1 MSTPESPQGFSRAV
15 LVTHLLVLPKGGR
28 PFSFLLFKF
37 YYLYV
42 EEQKDMHVS
51 AGAQG
56 EQRHRMLLELK
67 SQAVVNWLIRALG
80 TKRPPSVRA
89 ETDLQASSRLLR
101 PRHGLVT

>member
-80 TKRPPSVRA
+80 TKPPSVRA

-101 PRHGLVT
+101 HRHGLVT